1 MKDSTI
7 LENSAKPKGAPM
19 TPALESDCP
28 TAMIRALGEFLA
40 PGLPFKVRAPRIVRA
55 IRARLPEGFSFT
67 ARRARAIHNSE
78 ARLVDWRERDAIRD
92 ALAEQEAAREFR
104 EFQAATNRALAAL
117 AASGSPLSGDAIV
130 AIRAIE
136 KRLADDR
143 RAYRARSGGTAGAPD
158 RAGIGHGGGRL

>member
-55 IRARLPEGFSFT
+55 IRA
-67 ARRARAIHNSE
+67 
-78 ARLVDWRERDAIRD
+78 
-92 ALAEQEAAREFR
+92 
-104 EFQAATNRALAAL
+104 
-117 AASGSPLSGDAIV
+117 
-130 AIRAIE
+130 IE